1 MIADPWALL
10 REARESV
17 ALDAEAAGNSR
28 FASEG
33 ERVSGLLARIDAMLD
48 LHDSSTVPPVSPCPV
63 CFIPHET
70 LTVGAWCDSC
80 RQALPN
86 DRDFSWVAVKH
97 VEWGARRAR
106 WGQRKLAALIKKRDA
121 R

>member
-1 MIADPWALL
+1 MTTEKHDPWALL
-10 REARESV
+10 REAQRLIAANRLMLGHYYGVREVGS
-17 ALDAEAAGNSR
+17 LED
-28 FASEG
+28 
-33 ERVSGLLARIDAMLD
+33 RIDAMLD
-48 LHDSSTVPPVSPCPV
+48 LLDSSTVPPVSPCPV

-80 RQALPN
+80 RQALPD